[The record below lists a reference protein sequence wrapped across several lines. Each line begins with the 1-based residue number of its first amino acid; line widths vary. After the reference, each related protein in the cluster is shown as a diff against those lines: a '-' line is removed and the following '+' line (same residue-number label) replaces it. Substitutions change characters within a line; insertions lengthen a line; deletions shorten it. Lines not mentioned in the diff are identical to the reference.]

1 MTVTVAT
8 SQVLDRQRVGRHMET
23 TTRLAMSSTYV
34 TGGVP
39 ITPGTLG
46 LSRIDAVVSIQP
58 VGTSV
63 APLGGQWDSANSKI
77 MLYETAGTV
86 DLPFKELS
94 SGATVANS
102 FDVTARGL
110 G

>member
-1 MTVTVAT
+1 MVVAVAPTKIGDAERIGRKIEPDPRRAMTT
-8 SQVLDRQRVGRHMET
+8 
-23 TTRLAMSSTYV
+23 TYV

-39 ITPGTLG
+39 VTPAMLG
-46 LSRIDAVVSIQP
+46 LAQIEKVISITP

-63 APLGGQWDSANSKI
+63 APLLGQWDSVNSKI
-77 MLYETAGTV
+77 MLIETAGTV
-86 DLPFKELS
+86 DLPLKELS

-102 FDVTARGL
+102 LDVVARGL

>member
-1 MTVTVAT
+1 MT
-8 SQVLDRQRVGRHMET
+8 
-23 TTRLAMSSTYV
+23 STYV

-39 ITPGTLG
+39 VTPAMLG
-46 LSRIDAVVSIQP
+46 LSRIDKIVSITP

-63 APLGGQWDSANSKI
+63 APLLGQWDAANSKI
-77 MLYETAGTV
+77 MLIETAGTV
-86 DLPFKELS
+86 DLPLKELS

-102 FDVTARGL
+102 IEVTARGQ